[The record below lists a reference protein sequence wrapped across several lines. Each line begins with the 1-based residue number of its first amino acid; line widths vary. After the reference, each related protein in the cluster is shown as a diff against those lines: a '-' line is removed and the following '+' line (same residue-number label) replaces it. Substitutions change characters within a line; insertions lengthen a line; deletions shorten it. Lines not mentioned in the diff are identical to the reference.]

1 MIMNTYFVLPGF
13 IQNIGLPGLI
23 LLGLV
28 VALIVPLVKPSK
40 HKRKQAEDLRRI
52 ADSLEEAAKSK
63 RQDNGR

>member
-1 MIMNTYFVLPGF
+1 MNTYFVLPGF

-28 VALIVPLVKPSK
+28 VALIVLLVKPSK

-63 RQDNGR
+63 RQDSGK